1 MLNDFEKAVLKSN
14 QIDEDLVEGVTTSY
28 EVTFKDG
35 TKQQLC
41 EVYSRVMG
49 YLRPKS
55 EYNVGKRQ
63 EHNDRRL
70 FDNAKCDDSVS

>member
-49 YLRPKS
+49 L
-55 EYNVGKRQ
+55 
-63 EHNDRRL
+63 
-70 FDNAKCDDSVS
+70 